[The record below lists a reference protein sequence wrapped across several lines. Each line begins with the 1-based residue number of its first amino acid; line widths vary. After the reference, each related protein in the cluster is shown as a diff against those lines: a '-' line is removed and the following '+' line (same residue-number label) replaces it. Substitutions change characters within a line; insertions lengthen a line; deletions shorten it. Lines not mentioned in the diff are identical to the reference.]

1 MAGEASGAGPPAP
14 SQDACVRLTTR
25 RVPENASQ
33 KERAGLPFAVVVQPF
48 RPLPARRDGS
58 RAEPIANAPLARCG
72 ECFGYVNGFCGL
84 ERDGWICILCG
95 TFSYWDSGNPRDAAG
110 RHRYRRNPDRHLL
123 PEIAEAEYEVE
134 VEREIIASP
143 SEIPPPGWG
152 PTWVFLVDVAAPEE
166 ALRAT
171 RRALLAALDAAPP
184 DASFGLVAF
193 SDRVGLYDV
202 SGDAPCVRNVAISE
216 RTGRACVALEDAV
229 PLARLLA
236 PVSDPSRRRVLV
248 AAIEALRAPSTTG
261 AASVAAAA
269 AAARSAASPPPREH
283 RGASETVEGAATLGG
298 EAAVVDRTRER
309 DERAPGGGLLATA
322 AAAATASLAR
332 AAAAAAGGTN
342 LGTSAAD
349 PATAAD
355 DDAAPSARGRRAFG
369 PALEACVAWLEDLPQ
384 GGPFPRRV
392 SCYLSG
398 VPDRGVGALDDARF
412 VAAKFAADS
421 PDPAAAAKAA
431 DELSAPATAFYAR
444 LGDAAFAAKIVVDVF
459 ALGFRAAYM
468 DLASVAPVADRSG
481 GAAFYYRDDAAMLLP
496 PGTVPTRPDDG
507 DARGSAAVRSHHLDD
522 FLSDSLLARDAR
534 VRVAASVEEATDCSL
549 RARCSAEFR
558 ARRIPHG
565 AGLVADD
572 AFEGLHRA
580 ARVAREDCFAFDLEH
595 RSGAGFG
602 DRGDCPPTIQLA
614 FEYVSLEKMFDPPG
628 EEDEEGTEGPETAT
642 EPGTLRRDRD
652 RDRPPQGP
660 SRWLVRRIRRV
671 CTRQARVA
679 SSPRDLYASAD
690 AEALFAALWRKI
702 AVAADE
708 VGLAEA
714 RALLSDWLV
723 ILVARFN
730 HETGSARFDP
740 ACDAVVDGG
749 FGGFDALADATRL
762 VHAALVGDAFAI
774 RSRWGPDE
782 RVARRL
788 ETARLSDAR
797 LAAFAYPR
805 LVAFADADADADAVE
820 DAAKGVVAGRVVR
833 ASRAAA
839 QMSGGAAFVADA
851 HSRVAVYYAPAPPG
865 SRRAGAPFPP
875 APGSAVDAH
884 WRSRAGEEA
893 RRGASS
899 AAAPRVEM
907 CRGGWD
913 DARAFDDALVEERDV
928 EEVPGGGGFRGF
940 LASVEAQARQFMR
953 EA

>member
-1 MAGEASGAGPPAP
+1 MRAPHDAARARERVAEGARG
-14 SQDACVRLTTR
+14 L
-25 RVPENASQ
+25 RVSP
-33 KERAGLPFAVVVQPF
+33 QPF

-248 AAIEALRAPSTTG
+248 RDGRCARPRRRAP
-261 AASVAAAA
+261 SVAAAA
-269 AAARSAASPPPREH
+269 AGARSAASPPPRAPRRERNR
-283 RGASETVEGAATLGG
+283 RGRGDARRRGRGRGPDARAR
-298 EAAVVDRTRER
+298 RTRS
-309 DERAPGGGLLATA
+309 GGGPPATA
-322 AAAATASLAR
+322 VAAATAFTRRRRRRRRDEPRKL
-332 AAAAAAGGTN
+332 GG
-342 LGTSAAD
+342 GSGD
-349 PATAAD
+349 G
-355 DDAAPSARGRRAFG
+355 RERRRRAERAG
-369 PALEACVAWLEDLPQ
+369 ATRVRPGAEACVAWLEDLPRW
-384 GGPFPRRV
+384 GCPRRGP
-392 SCYLSG
+392 CYLSG
-398 VPDRGVGALDDARF
+398 VPDRASAPDDALHAR
-412 VAAKFAADS
+412 FAADS

-459 ALGFRAAYM
+459 ALGFRAAYL
-468 DLASVAPVADRSG
+468 DLASVAPAADRSG

-507 DARGSAAVRSHHLDD
+507 DARGSAAVRSHLDD

-642 EPGTLRRDRD
+642 EPGTHRLDRD
-652 RDRPPQGP
+652 RDRHPQGP

-762 VHAALVGDAFAI
+762 VHAALVGNAFAI

-797 LAAFAYPR
+797 LAVVPR
-805 LVAFADADADADAVE
+805 LVRSPTRTRT
-820 DAAKGVVAGRVVR
+820 DAARRGGVSRRGGR
-833 ASRAAA
+833 SRGRPDARRCP
-839 QMSGGAAFVADA
+839 GAAFVAA
-851 HSRVAVYYAPAPPG
+851 RTRVAVSSRAAGVGRGAVSRPRG
-865 SRRAGAPFPP
+865 RGRRAALEGGEGA
-875 APGSAVDAH
+875 
-884 WRSRAGEEA
+884 AGARA
-893 RRGASS
+893 RRRRGG
-899 AAAPRVEM
+899 M
-907 CRGGWD
+907 CRGMGRR
-913 DARAFDDALVEERDV
+913 ARVRRALVEERDV
-928 EEVPGGGGFRGF
+928 EEVSGGGGLRGF